1 MAQLPLTVPQS
12 LTAPGRFTRD
22 QQDVLDTVSGWIQSL
37 TQIMLEGHRR
47 ANGELGFGHPAGDE
61 LVDTAFPAFIDN
73 MRGSWTTLKFTATS
87 DLGAAIT
94 INHNLDIST
103 TTLTTP
109 GGTTTPPN
117 VRWILDN
124 WIYGD
129 KTETVP
135 GTPTIGNN
143 APSGLGSISGVNQQT
158 GQIWFQMGDTVTN
171 NSIQLRFHSSI
182 TPQTATPLYVDFLI
196 IPAVR

>member
-1 MAQLPLTVPQS
+1 MSQLPLTVPQS
-12 LTAPGRFTRD
+12 LTPTRTFSRD
-22 QQDVLDTVSGWIQSL
+22 QQDVLEVVSGWLQSIIQNL
-37 TQIMLEGHRR
+37 LEGHRT

-61 LVDTAFPAFIDN
+61 NVDTDIPALLDN
-73 MRGSWTTLKFTATS
+73 MRGSWITFKFNTLAS
-87 DLGAAIT
+87 LGAAIN
-94 INHNLDIST
+94 IVHNLDVPT

-109 GGTTTPPN
+109 GGNTTPPN

-135 GTPTIGNN
+135 GTPTIGNDPPAGN
-143 APSGLGSISGVNQQT
+143 NLLASNLQT
-158 GQIWFQMGDTVTN
+158 GQIWFVMGDAVTRI
-171 NSIQLRFHSSI
+171 SLDLRFHSSVV
-182 TPQTATPLYVDFLI
+182 PQAGTPLYVDFLI